1 MELMLEIAAIGMVGA
16 LCTLIVRKHTA
27 EIGLV
32 LALGVGVLII
42 TLVIGSL
49 ETIIQMMESLGE
61 LAGLS
66 QAVLS
71 PVLKTVGIAMI
82 TKLASELCRDTGEG
96 GIASFVELAGMV
108 CATVT
113 TIPLLQAV
121 LDMVVDLL

>member
-1 MELMLEIAAIGMVGA
+1 MELMIEIAAIGTVGA
-16 LCTLIVRKHTA
+16 LCTLMVRKHTA
-27 EIGLV
+27 EVGLV
-32 LALGVGVLII
+32 LAIGVGVLIV
-42 TLVIGSL
+42 TLVIGAIEEIL
-49 ETIIQMMESLGE
+49 QLMEYLGE

-71 PVLKTVGIAMI
+71 PVLKTVGIAI
-82 TKLASELCRDTGEG
+82 VTKLAAELCRDTGEG

>member
-1 MELMLEIAAIGMVGA
+1 MELMIEIAAIAVVGA
-16 LCTLIVRKHTA
+16 LCTLMVRKHTA
-27 EIGLV
+27 EVGLV
-32 LALGVGVLII
+32 LAIGVGVLIV
-42 TLVIGSL
+42 TLVIGAIEEIFQL
-49 ETIIQMMESLGE
+49 MEYLGD

-71 PVLKTVGIAMI
+71 PVLKTVGIAI
-82 TKLASELCRDTGEG
+82 VTKLAAELCRDTGEG